1 MSPVR
6 SCASRESE
14 KDISNRVRGR
24 LSFCQKLKPEFQSNL
39 VSKISKALLIISII
53 CYASFSF
60 AAGDRPRAKK
70 YRPRL
75 AGNCETGERFAP
87 SLENLFLPDDE
98 VDDNYSFDEWS
109 LKYIYPLNKSA
120 SVNLKHRMAWKDYA
134 DKDSFDSTANYYT
147 VGFNQRLNPLLKLCL
162 EIELQDRDY
171 VNDFH
176 KNYRTMGGSAQLRI
190 KPPDGISSY
199 ELGCS
204 LREREYL
211 ESGER
216 DFNITSFFLR
226 WKAELFED
234 FVLKAKY
241 KTKYRH
247 YEVDSTPQ
255 KDRFK
260 HSLGLGFEL
269 WF

>member
-1 MSPVR
+1 MR
-6 SCASRESE
+6 GRF
-14 KDISNRVRGR
+14 RVR
-24 LSFCQKLKPEFQSNL
+24 PEFQSNL
-39 VSKISKALLIISII
+39 VSKISKALLISFII
-53 CYASFSF
+53 CCASFSF
-60 AAGDRPRAKK
+60 AAGGKPRK
-70 YRPRL
+70 YRPHL
-75 AGNCETGERFAP
+75 VGNCETGERFAP

-109 LKYIYPLNKSA
+109 LKYIYPLNKGA
-120 SVNLKHRMAWKDYA
+120 SVNLKHRMVWKDYA
-134 DKDSFDSTANYYT
+134 GKNSYNSTANYYT
-147 VGFNQRLNPLLKLCL
+147 IGLNQRLNPLLKLRL
-162 EIELQDRDY
+162 EMQLQDRDY

-190 KPPDGISSY
+190 KPAGGISGY
-199 ELGCS
+199 EIGCG

-226 WKAELFED
+226 WKAEILED
-234 FVLKAKY
+234 FILKAKY
-241 KTKYRH
+241 KAKYRH
-247 YEVDSTPQ
+247 YEVDSTPR

-260 HSLGLGFEL
+260 HSVGLGFEL